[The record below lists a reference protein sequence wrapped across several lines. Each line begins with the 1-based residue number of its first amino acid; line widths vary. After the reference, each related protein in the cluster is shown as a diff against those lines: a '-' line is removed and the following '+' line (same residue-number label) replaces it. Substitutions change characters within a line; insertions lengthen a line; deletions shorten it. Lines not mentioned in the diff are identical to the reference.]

1 MKFPFRFLCLPG
13 GGFSALALVLVL
25 VLGSCGQQ
33 QGGARSQPRVA
44 YIGNAIAPFWTIAEK
59 GARKAGEKYGADVE
73 VRMPQNG
80 ASDQKRMVEELLT
93 RGVDGI
99 AFSPAD
105 PKNQLDLMQAMAAQT
120 NLITQDSDAPD
131 SPRLCFVGMDN
142 YEAGRLCGKLVKE
155 ALPEGG
161 SVMFFVGRAGQL
173 NAKERRQGC
182 VDELLDRPA
191 GQRGDDAPE
200 AELKGNKY
208 TILGTRTDEVDFG
221 KAKSNAQD
229 ALTRYPRLG
238 CMVGLFSY
246 NTPKIYE
253 AVKEAG
259 RFGKVQIVGFDEE
272 DDTLRGIQ
280 EGHIYATVVQS
291 PYQYGYES
299 VRILTAL
306 AKGDKSVIPESKF
319 VEVPAQAVRK
329 ADVDQFWAELKK
341 LVGP

>member
-1 MKFPFRFLCLPG
+1 MNRRTLF
-13 GGFSALALVLVL
+13 LALTAPALSSML
-25 VLGSCGQQ
+25 LTHCGQKS
-33 QGGARSQPRVA
+33 GDGAAKKPRVA

-59 GARKAGEKYGADVE
+59 GARKAGTEFGADVE

-93 RGVDGI
+93 RGVDVI

-105 PKNQLDLMQAMAAQT
+105 PKNQLDLMKTMAQQT
-120 NLITQDSDAPD
+120 KLITQDSDAPD

-142 YEAGRLCGKLVKE
+142 YEAGRLCGKLVKQ

-173 NAKERRQGC
+173 NAKDRRQGC
-182 VDELLDRPA
+182 VDELLGRAEGDRH
-191 GQRGDDAPE
+191 DDPPD
-200 AELKGNKY
+200 AELKGDKY

-221 KAKSNAQD
+221 RAKGNAQD
-229 ALTRYPRLG
+229 ALTRYPDLG
-238 CMVGLFSY
+238 CLVGLFSY

-253 AVKEAG
+253 AVKESG
-259 RFGKVQIVGFDEE
+259 RAGKVKIVGFDEE

-280 EGHIYATVVQS
+280 DGHIYATVVQS
-291 PYQYGYES
+291 PFQYGYES

-306 AKGDKSVIPESKF
+306 AKG
-319 VEVPAQAVRK
+319 
-329 ADVDQFWAELKK
+329 
-341 LVGP
+341 